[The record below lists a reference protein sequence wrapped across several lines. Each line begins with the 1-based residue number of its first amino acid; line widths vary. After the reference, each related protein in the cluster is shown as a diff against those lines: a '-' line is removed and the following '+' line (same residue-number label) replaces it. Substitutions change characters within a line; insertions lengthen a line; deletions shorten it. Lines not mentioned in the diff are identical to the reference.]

1 MVKPRDHESTVR
13 VLVSTLN
20 TGVTTIEAAEEVA
33 EMVLVPT
40 LMPFLE
46 ELGKIYWT
54 LVNINIYKYLQKEIY
69 LFIRILYS
77 LNYVIR

>member
-54 LVNINIYKYLQKEIY
+54 LVNINILINICRLKFFKGE
-69 LFIRILYS
+69 
-77 LNYVIR
+77 N

>member
-54 LVNINIYKYLQKEIY
+54 LVNINIL
-69 LFIRILYS
+69 
-77 LNYVIR
+77 